1 MHVTSNRI
9 TLVTGGAGF
18 IGSHLVDHL
27 LAAGE
32 RVVVIDD
39 YSTGSLANLND
50 AHHTAADRLTILE
63 GKVSDI
69 LPTLDPASFGCCY
82 HLAAAV
88 GVRLVLEAP
97 IATIETNVNETSAVL
112 AFVKQAKVPTLI
124 ASTSEVYGKGIA
136 TPFSEED
143 DVVFGPTSS
152 PRWSYAHS
160 KAIDEHLALAYNNE
174 GLAPTV
180 VVRLFNTVGPRQTGE
195 YGMVLPRFVDAA
207 LEGRPLEV
215 HGDGQ
220 QSRCFCDVRDVVP
233 ALPTL
238 LGNSKHYG
246 RVFNLGSASPISII
260 ALAEFVKERLSSS
273 SDITLVPYMEGLHG
287 GLDDL
292 RAREPDLTRIKAAIN
307 FMPSIE
313 LGTTVDDLARSR
325 SLGGL
330 RS

>member
-1 MHVTSNRI
+1 MTSNRT

-18 IGSHLVDHL
+18 IGSHLVDTL
-27 LAAGE
+27 LATGE

-39 YSTGSLANLND
+39 FSTGAVANLAEAQRFAPD
-50 AHHTAADRLTILE
+50 QLTVLE
-63 GKVSDI
+63 GKVSDV
-69 LPTLDPASFGCCY
+69 LPTLDPASFRCCY

-97 IATIETNVNETSAVL
+97 IATIETNVNETAAVL

-136 TPFSEED
+136 TPFSEDD

-152 PRWSYAHS
+152 PRWAYAHS

-174 GLAPTV
+174 GLAPTL

-207 LEGRPLEV
+207 LAGRPIEV
-215 HGDGQ
+215 HGDGL
-220 QSRCFCDVRDVVP
+220 QSRCFCDVRDIVP

-238 LGNSKHYG
+238 LGNPIHFG

-260 ALAEFVKERLSSS
+260 DLATFVKERLSSS
-273 SDITLVPYMEGLHG
+273 SEIVLVPYAEGLRG

-292 RAREPDLTRIKAAIN
+292 RAREPDLSRIESAIN
-307 FMPSIE
+307 FKSSID
-313 LGTTVDDLARSR
+313 LGTTVDDLAGYRAT
-325 SLGGL
+325 GGVGT
-330 RS
+330 

>member
-1 MHVTSNRI
+1 MTSNRT

-18 IGSHLVDHL
+18 IGSHLVDTL
-27 LAAGE
+27 LATGE

-39 YSTGSLANLND
+39 FSTGAVANLAEAQRFAPD
-50 AHHTAADRLTILE
+50 QLTVLE
-63 GKVSDI
+63 GKVSDV
-69 LPTLDPASFGCCY
+69 LPTLDPASFRCCY

-97 IATIETNVNETSAVL
+97 IATIETNVNETASVL

-136 TPFSEED
+136 TPFSEDD

-152 PRWSYAHS
+152 PRWAYAHS
-160 KAIDEHLALAYNNE
+160 KAIDEHLALAYNSE
-174 GLAPTV
+174 GLAPTL
-180 VVRLFNTVGPRQTGE
+180 VVRFFNTVGPRQTGE

-207 LEGRPLEV
+207 LAGRPIEV
-215 HGDGQ
+215 HGDGL
-220 QSRCFCDVRDVVP
+220 QSRCFCDVRDIVP

-238 LGNSKHYG
+238 LGNPIHFG

-260 ALAEFVKERLSSS
+260 DLATFVKERLSSS
-273 SDITLVPYMEGLHG
+273 SEIVLVPYAEGLRG

-292 RAREPDLTRIKAAIN
+292 RAREPDLSRIESAIN
-307 FMPSIE
+307 FKSSID
-313 LGTTVDDLARSR
+313 LGTTVDDLAGYRAT
-325 SLGGL
+325 GGVGT
-330 RS
+330 

>member
-1 MHVTSNRI
+1 MTSNRT

-18 IGSHLVDHL
+18 IGSHLVDTL
-27 LAAGE
+27 LATGE

-39 YSTGSLANLND
+39 FSTGAVANLAEAQRFAPD
-50 AHHTAADRLTILE
+50 QLTVLE
-63 GKVSDI
+63 GKVSDV
-69 LPTLDPASFGCCY
+69 LPTLDPASFRCCY

-97 IATIETNVNETSAVL
+97 IATIETNVNETASIL

-136 TPFSEED
+136 TPFSEDD

-152 PRWSYAHS
+152 PRWAYAHS
-160 KAIDEHLALAYNNE
+160 KAIDEHLALAYNSE
-174 GLAPTV
+174 GLAPTL
-180 VVRLFNTVGPRQTGE
+180 VVRFFNTVGPRQTGE

-207 LEGRPLEV
+207 LAGRPIEV
-215 HGDGQ
+215 HGDGL
-220 QSRCFCDVRDVVP
+220 QSRCFCDVRDIVP

-238 LGNSKHYG
+238 LGNPIHFG

-260 ALAEFVKERLSSS
+260 DLATFVKERLSSS
-273 SDITLVPYMEGLHG
+273 SEIVLVPYAEGLRG

-292 RAREPDLTRIKAAIN
+292 RAREPDLSRIESAIN
-307 FMPSIE
+307 FKSSID
-313 LGTTVDDLARSR
+313 LGTTVDDLAGYRAT
-325 SLGGL
+325 GGVGT
-330 RS
+330 

>member
-1 MHVTSNRI
+1 VTSNRT

-18 IGSHLVDHL
+18 IGSHLVDTL
-27 LAAGE
+27 LATGE

-39 YSTGSLANLND
+39 FSTGAVANLAEAQRFAPD
-50 AHHTAADRLTILE
+50 QLTVLE
-63 GKVSDI
+63 GKVSDV
-69 LPTLDPASFGCCY
+69 LPTLDPASFRCCY

-97 IATIETNVNETSAVL
+97 IATIETNVNETASIL

-136 TPFSEED
+136 TPFSEDD

-152 PRWSYAHS
+152 PRWAYAHS

-174 GLAPTV
+174 GLAPTL
-180 VVRLFNTVGPRQTGE
+180 VVRFFNTVGPRQTGE

-207 LEGRPLEV
+207 LAGRPIEV
-215 HGDGQ
+215 HGDGL
-220 QSRCFCDVRDVVP
+220 QSRCFCDVRDIVP

-238 LGNSKHYG
+238 LGNPIHFG

-260 ALAEFVKERLSSS
+260 DLATFVKERLSSS
-273 SDITLVPYMEGLHG
+273 SEIVLVPYAEGLRG

-292 RAREPDLTRIKAAIN
+292 RAREPDLSRIESAIN
-307 FMPSIE
+307 FKSSID
-313 LGTTVDDLARSR
+313 LGTTVDDLAGYRAT
-325 SLGGL
+325 GGVGT
-330 RS
+330 

>member
-1 MHVTSNRI
+1 MTSNRT

-18 IGSHLVDHL
+18 IGSHLVDTL
-27 LAAGE
+27 LATGE

-39 YSTGSLANLND
+39 FSTGAVANLAEAQRFAPD
-50 AHHTAADRLTILE
+50 QLTVLE
-63 GKVSDI
+63 GKVSDV
-69 LPTLDPASFGCCY
+69 LPTLDPASFRCCY

-97 IATIETNVNETSAVL
+97 IATIETNVNETAAVL

-136 TPFSEED
+136 TPFSEDD

-152 PRWSYAHS
+152 PRWAYAHS
-160 KAIDEHLALAYNNE
+160 KAIDEHLALAYNSE
-174 GLAPTV
+174 GLAPTL
-180 VVRLFNTVGPRQTGE
+180 VVRFFNTVGPRQTGE

-207 LEGRPLEV
+207 LAGRPIEV
-215 HGDGQ
+215 HGDGL
-220 QSRCFCDVRDVVP
+220 QSRCFCDVRDIVP

-238 LGNSKHYG
+238 LGNPIHFG

-260 ALAEFVKERLSSS
+260 DLATFVKERLSSS
-273 SDITLVPYMEGLHG
+273 SEIVLVPYAEGLRG

-292 RAREPDLTRIKAAIN
+292 RAREPDLSRIESAIN
-307 FMPSIE
+307 FKSSID
-313 LGTTVDDLARSR
+313 LGTTVDDLAGYRAT
-325 SLGGL
+325 GGVGT
-330 RS
+330 